1 MFSYKIATILLN
13 VYSYCQALKNFGK
26 KIIGV
31 KKWKVIGLIFGL
43 FLVNLLGYST
53 IVSADTTQSLNQIVS
68 TESRISDNNTQLTN
82 ADKLSRSNPENG
94 QPIIASGKQV
104 VLNNSHGNGI
114 SSRAEVP
121 VTNITWHLSE
131 EYISGKFRVNFWI
144 DSIEG
149 VPPAAV
155 DVQIEFNTEPTL
167 AGPVNANTLAPIS
180 KIGGLQTGLLG
191 FTELPAKT
199 TFFNVAGAVG
209 FIGVNGA
216 ANVKPIPPT
225 AIYLQNK
232 IGQNFPEYVD
242 PVSKKDA
249 ETPIDTTWTKLS
261 KSPSWSSKDRYIY
274 IKTFSETYG
283 NQSADFWSSREV
295 HHIRPR
301 VYGGT
306 NDFNNLMP
314 VLTPNHRLIT
324 AWFNNY

>member
-1 MFSYKIATILLN
+1 M
-13 VYSYCQALKNFGK
+13 
-26 KIIGV
+26 GV
-31 KKWKVIGLIFGL
+31 KKWKVVWLVFSI
-43 FLVNLLGYST
+43 FLVNLFGYST
-53 IVSADTTQSLNQIVS
+53 IVSADTTQTLNQIVS
-68 TESRISDNNTQLTN
+68 AESRISDDNTQLTN
-82 ADKLSRSNPENG
+82 ADRLSISNPENG

-104 VLNNSHGNGI
+104 VLNNSDGNGV

-121 VTNITWHLSE
+121 ITNITWHLSE

-155 DVQIEFNTEPTL
+155 DVQIEFNTEPAL
-167 AGPVNANTLAPIS
+167 AGPVNVNTLAPIS

-216 ANVKPIPPT
+216 VNAKSIPPT

-249 ETPIDTTWTKLS
+249 ESPINTTWSKLA
-261 KSPSWSSKDRYIY
+261 KSPDWTTQDRYLY

-283 NQSADFWSSREV
+283 NQSADFWNTREV

-301 VYGGT
+301 IYGG
-306 NDFNNLMP
+306 NNEFDNLMP
-314 VLTPNHRLIT
+314 ILAPNHRLIT
-324 AWFNNY
+324 SWFNKY

>member
-1 MFSYKIATILLN
+1 M
-13 VYSYCQALKNFGK
+13 
-26 KIIGV
+26 
-31 KKWKVIGLIFGL
+31 
-43 FLVNLLGYST
+43 
-53 IVSADTTQSLNQIVS
+53 
-68 TESRISDNNTQLTN
+68 
-82 ADKLSRSNPENG
+82 
-94 QPIIASGKQV
+94 

-209 FIGVNGA
+209 FIGVNG
-216 ANVKPIPPT
+216 
-225 AIYLQNK
+225 NK
-232 IGQNFPEYVD
+232 IMALAFGQT
-242 PVSKKDA
+242 DA
-249 ETPIDTTWTKLS
+249 GLDCNNKVTT
-261 KSPSWSSKDRYIY
+261 
-274 IKTFSETYG
+274 
-283 NQSADFWSSREV
+283 
-295 HHIRPR
+295 
-301 VYGGT
+301 
-306 NDFNNLMP
+306 
-314 VLTPNHRLIT
+314 
-324 AWFNNY
+324 